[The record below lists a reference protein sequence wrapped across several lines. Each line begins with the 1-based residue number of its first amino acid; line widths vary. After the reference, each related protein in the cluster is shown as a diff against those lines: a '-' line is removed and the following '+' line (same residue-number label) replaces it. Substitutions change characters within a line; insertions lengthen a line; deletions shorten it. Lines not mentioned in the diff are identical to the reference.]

1 MPATI
6 TEAPA
11 KTVRVALKKAD
22 SDETEWSVDVAPEVL
37 QESLVMRDMLP
48 ENCKCYYG
56 RPIV

>member
-48 ENCKCYYG
+48 ENCK
-56 RPIV
+56 